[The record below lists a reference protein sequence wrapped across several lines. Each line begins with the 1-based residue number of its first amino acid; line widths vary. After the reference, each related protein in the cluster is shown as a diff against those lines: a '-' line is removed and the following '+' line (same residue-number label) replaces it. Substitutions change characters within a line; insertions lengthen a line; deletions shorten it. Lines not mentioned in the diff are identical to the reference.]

1 MAKEITYEAEL
12 AACEGVRIF
21 QLFRKVE
28 EPGKFTVYEEFFGGE
43 RGWEETRYASDSICG
58 YGGACTFRVS
68 EEEVKEFMDAIENG
82 TIREYYGLDKE

>member
-68 EEEVKEFMDAIENG
+68 DEKVKEFMDAIENG